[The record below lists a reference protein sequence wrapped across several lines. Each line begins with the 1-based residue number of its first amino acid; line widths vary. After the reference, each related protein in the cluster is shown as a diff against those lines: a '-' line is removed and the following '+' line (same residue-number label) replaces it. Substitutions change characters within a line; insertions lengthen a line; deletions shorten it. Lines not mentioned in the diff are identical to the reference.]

1 MGIQGLLPLLK
12 SASMDINVDELSGS
26 VALVDVYCW
35 LHRAAVGC
43 AEALFYQRETSHYLN
58 FCLNRIRFLQ
68 KMGIKCILVFD
79 GQALPAKRVTNDAR
93 RDSRD
98 KTRLQIRSLLH
109 QGKQS
114 EANDLMRRVSEITP
128 DMARKL
134 ILACRE
140 KKIDYIVAPYEA
152 DSQIAYLMKKKI
164 GHFVITEDSD
174 LLLFGCD
181 YVMFKMD
188 HNGRGSLT
196 RKKKIFDCLGFK
208 SSSFTFEK
216 FRRMCI
222 LSGCDYLPNIP
233 GIGLAKAKL
242 FFSLTMCD
250 DMRKVLPKLSTYLKM
265 KNLKVPT
272 DYVENFLKSE
282 KTFKYQL
289 VFCPIQ
295 RKMVPLNPYEDDV
308 DPQTLDYAGALL
320 DNDLA
325 LEFALGNVDKE
336 TMDVIDDYRPPLFD
350 HSPNESD
357 DSLWSKNYKPRD
369 FNPLDVRFGIV
380 EPPASKNP
388 MKRAMSTIS
397 SQPTKRMHTD
407 QEFEVNDIHPLDE
420 LLFTPSS
427 SQEYREPVKSQVVRL
442 VGHLKDLSDNY
453 QNSSPVGEGAP
464 KTLNILIKERDKKR
478 QRLSNL
484 MVLENSSVTLS
495 PMSDRVDSQSST
507 PSSSQTSYG
516 SQNETPCQKDIIE
529 LAQPLIDHTPPSEE
543 EFTKKS
549 IQSLQ
554 NFTFKSRP
562 TQKL

>member
-1 MGIQGLLPLLK
+1 MCYFPPF
-12 SASMDINVDELSGS
+12 S
-26 VALVDVYCW
+26 
-35 LHRAAVGC
+35 
-43 AEALFYQRETSHYLN
+43 
-58 FCLNRIRFLQ
+58 
-68 KMGIKCILVFD
+68 
-79 GQALPAKRVTNDAR
+79 
-93 RDSRD
+93 SRD

-114 EANDLMRRVSEITP
+114 EATDLMRRVSEITP
-128 DMARKL
+128 EMARKL

-140 KKIDYIVAPYEA
+140 KNIDYIVAPYEA

-188 HNGRGSLT
+188 NNGKGSLT
-196 RKKKIFDCLGFK
+196 RKRKIVDCLGFK
-208 SSSFTFEK
+208 SSNFTFEK

-242 FFSLTMCD
+242 FFSLTVCD

-308 DPQTLDYAGALL
+308 DPQTLDYAGTML
-320 DNDLA
+320 DDDLA

-336 TMDVIDDYRPPLFD
+336 TMEVIDDYRPTLFD
-350 HSPNESD
+350 DSPNESD

-380 EPPASKNP
+380 EPPPSKNS
-388 MKRAMSTIS
+388 MKRSISTVS
-397 SQPTKRMHTD
+397 SQPAKRMHTD
-407 QEFEVNDIHPLDE
+407 QEIEVDDIHPLDE
-420 LLFTPSS
+420 VLFTPNS
-427 SQEYREPVKSQVVRL
+427 SQEHRVPVKQQIVGL
-442 VGHLKDLSDNY
+442 VGHLKNLSDDS
-453 QNSSPVGEGAP
+453 QNSPTLSEGPP
-464 KTLNILIKERDKKR
+464 KSLNVLIQERDKRR

-495 PMSDRVDSQSST
+495 PISDRLGSQTST
-507 PSSSQTSYG
+507 PPSSQTSNNS
-516 SQNETPCQKDIIE
+516 SQNETPCQINIID
-529 LAQPLIDHTPPSEE
+529 LAQPIIDHTPPSEE

-554 NFTFKSRP
+554 KFTFKSRS
-562 TQKL
+562 TQKS